1 MGGLLPRGHRHQH
14 HLGGTK
20 TEEHAVMIVFRP
32 TSCTHTLHGSNTITS
47 TLHYRYLLL
56 TMISNELL
64 HSINV
69 VLNLIERQ
77 DWELFQSIAVT
88 DPAAFRAIA
97 NTIGRSPEFNGMTLL
112 HAVVRYNP
120 PLDVVRRMIDL
131 CPDQLA
137 AKDCLGRTPLHVAAG
152 SSAEPRLIKLIANA
166 YPASCD
172 ATDEDG
178 KTPLHFACD
187 SSCELFE
194 DDDANR
200 SMSREVCH
208 GTVRA
213 LLSESLHAAT
223 IEDLDEMNALEYA
236 IMSDAGLRTVKLLQH
251 ASSKALQSRS
261 RSSSPRPS
269 PEMPRRISSPTEMD
283 LSH

>member
-1 MGGLLPRGHRHQH
+1 
-14 HLGGTK
+14 
-20 TEEHAVMIVFRP
+20 
-32 TSCTHTLHGSNTITS
+32 
-47 TLHYRYLLL
+47 
-56 TMISNELL
+56 MISTEVLN
-64 HSINV
+64 SIAV
-69 VLNLIERQ
+69 LLNLIDRRN
-77 DWELFQSIAVT
+77 WELFQSIALS
-88 DPAAFRAIA
+88 DPAAFQAIA
-97 NTIGRSPEFNGMTLL
+97 NTINNSPEFNGMTLL
-112 HAVVRYNP
+112 HAVVRCNP
-120 PLDVVRRMIDL
+120 PLDVVAKMVDI

-208 GTVRA
+208 DTVSA